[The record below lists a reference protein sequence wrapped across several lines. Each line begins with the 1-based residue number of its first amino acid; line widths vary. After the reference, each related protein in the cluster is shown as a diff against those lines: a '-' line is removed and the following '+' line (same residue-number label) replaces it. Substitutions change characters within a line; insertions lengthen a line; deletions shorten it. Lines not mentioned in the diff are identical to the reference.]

1 MNKYIAKDNERLDSV
16 VYRFY
21 GSLEYFSMVLEANTK
36 LNPLLKRG
44 DVVILPAIEKKE
56 SKEEALWWKFAFVA
70 TFKRFYKF
78 YRLRK
83 RLCLASA

>member
-21 GSLEYFSMVLEANTK
+21 GSLEYFSMGLEANPK

-44 DVVILPAIEKKE
+44 DVVSLPAIEKKE
-56 SKEEALWWKFAFVA
+56 RIEMA
-70 TFKRFYKF
+70 
-78 YRLRK
+78 
-83 RLCLASA
+83 

>member
-21 GSLEYFSMVLEANTK
+21 GSLEYFSMVLEANPK

-44 DVVILPAIEKKE
+44 DVVILPAIEKK
-56 SKEEALWWKFAFVA
+56 
-70 TFKRFYKF
+70 
-78 YRLRK
+78 RK
-83 RLCLASA
+83 QRGGIMVKIRICGNI